1 MGRFCAFLLLRLI
14 CMLKV
19 YHTTRLTT
27 RRDNPSRANLR
38 ANLAICMTH
47 RDSPFKATLRAS
59 KGHYT
64 IYKDHIIALLVNLL
78 NLS

>member
-14 CMLKV
+14 YMLKF

-27 RRDNPSRANLR
+27 RRDNPFRANLR
-38 ANLAICMTH
+38 ANLAICTTH
-47 RDSPFKATLRAS
+47 RDSPIKATLRAS

-64 IYKDHIIALLVNLL
+64 IRKDRIIALLANLL